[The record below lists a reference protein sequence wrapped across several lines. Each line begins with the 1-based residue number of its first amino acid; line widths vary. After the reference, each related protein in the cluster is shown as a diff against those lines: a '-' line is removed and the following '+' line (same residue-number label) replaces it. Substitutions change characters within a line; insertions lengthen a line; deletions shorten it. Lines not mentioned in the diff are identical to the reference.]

1 MDRPDAEASVWAL
14 IENSRNIIV
23 LLEDDGTISFVY
35 QAVEATFGYEPDG
48 LVGSNAFDLIHDDD
62 RAEIQD
68 RFTSLITHPDQATD
82 RVQHR
87 LYPSTGEFDH
97 RQQRTGSCPTGV
109 GE

>member
-1 MDRPDAEASVWAL
+1 
-14 IENSRNIIV
+14 
-23 LLEDDGTISFVY
+23 
-35 QAVEATFGYEPDG
+35 
-48 LVGSNAFDLIHDDD
+48 
-62 RAEIQD
+62 
-68 RFTSLITHPDQATD
+68 LITHPDQATD